1 MTKIQSKLGKLKSE
15 DGTTTDL
22 DLKYKLL
29 IKDINKQTKEEDE
42 QADSDENEN
51 ADDKDEEEEKSND

>member
-1 MTKIQSKLGKLKSE
+1 MLGKLKGE

-29 IKDINKQTKEEDE
+29 IQDINKQTK
-42 QADSDENEN
+42 DENQSEGSEGRSDSEGN
-51 ADDKDEEEEKSND
+51 DGDEDTAND